1 MQCFVIEGGK
11 TLKGEI
17 EVRGSK
23 NAAMPILA
31 ATLLTKKPSVID
43 NIPLIED
50 VKRFLEIIESLGGK
64 VEWLGKRKVRI
75 NPKNLNLKKIDQS
88 LVKKLRASVLLIP
101 SLLYH
106 FKKFKLAQPGGCLI
120 GVRSIEAHF
129 DALSQ
134 LGVKIK
140 KTPTFYYYN
149 GTNIHNGDVI
159 LKEFSV
165 TATEN
170 VLMLASL
177 IPGKTILKVGAL
189 EPHVEDL
196 VVFLKKMGAKIKVF
210 SPHVYEITG
219 RKKLSGASHKVI
231 PDPIEA
237 GTFMILAAA
246 LHSKILIKNVRLDH
260 LDLVIKKL
268 EEIGVGINICSKR
281 NSCFNILMLPSYNLN
296 GIKIQ
301 TQPYPGIPT
310 DLQSP
315 FGVLATQLNG
325 TSIIFDTMFDG
336 RLKYIDELIKMGA
349 NAIIADPHRALI
361 TGPTALY
368 AQDINSL
375 DIRSGISLVIAALL
389 AKGKTII
396 KDTYQIDRG
405 YEKIDERLKKLGV
418 EIKRIEQ

>member
-31 ATLLTKKPSVID
+31 ATLLTKEPSVID

-75 NPKNLNLKKIDQS
+75 NPKDLNLKKIDQS
-88 LVKKLRASVLLIP
+88 LVKKLRASILLIP
-101 SLLYH
+101 PLLH
-106 FKKFKLAQPGGCLI
+106 RFKKFKLAQPGGCLI
-120 GVRSIEAHF
+120 GARSIDAHL
-129 DALSQ
+129 DALLQS
-134 LGVKIK
+134 GVKVR
-140 KTPTFYYYN
+140 KTPTSYYYN
-149 GTNIHNGDVI
+149 GANIHNGEVI

-165 TATEN
+165 TTTEN
-170 VLMLASL
+170 ILMLASL
-177 IPGKTILKVGAL
+177 IPGKTILKIGAL

-196 VVFLKKMGAKIKVF
+196 VVFLRKMGAKIKVV

-219 RKKLSGASHKVI
+219 RKKLLGASHKVI

-268 EEIGVGINICSKR
+268 EEIGVRMNICSKG
-281 NSCFNILMLPSYNLN
+281 NCNILMLPSYNLN

-325 TSIIFDTMFDG
+325 TSLIFDTIFEG

>member
-31 ATLLTKKPSVID
+31 ATLLTKEPSVID

-75 NPKNLNLKKIDQS
+75 NPKDLNLKKIDQS
-88 LVKKLRASVLLIP
+88 LVKKLRASILLIP
-101 SLLYH
+101 PLLH
-106 FKKFKLAQPGGCLI
+106 RFKRFKLAQPGGCLI
-120 GVRSIEAHF
+120 GARSIDAHL
-129 DALSQ
+129 DALLQS
-134 LGVKIK
+134 GVKVR
-140 KTPTFYYYN
+140 KTPTSYYYN
-149 GTNIHNGDVI
+149 GANIHNGEVI

-165 TATEN
+165 TTTEN
-170 VLMLASL
+170 ILMLASL
-177 IPGKTILKVGAL
+177 IPGKTILKIGAL

-196 VVFLKKMGAKIKVF
+196 VVFLRKMGAKIKVV

-219 RKKLSGASHKVI
+219 RKKLLGASHKVI

-268 EEIGVGINICSKR
+268 EEIGVRMNICSKG
-281 NSCFNILMLPSYNLN
+281 NCNILMLPSYNLN

-405 YEKIDERLKKLGV
+405 YERIDERLMKLGV